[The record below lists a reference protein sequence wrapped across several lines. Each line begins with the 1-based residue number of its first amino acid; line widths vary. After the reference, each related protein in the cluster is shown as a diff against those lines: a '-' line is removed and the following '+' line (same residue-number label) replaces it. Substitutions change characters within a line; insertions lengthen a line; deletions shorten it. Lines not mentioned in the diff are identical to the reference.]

1 MQVCHVGVKVCFPL
15 GVERIRI
22 DACAD
27 IVQLHFG
34 CIADVHAVDLDGSK
48 QQHEGHQH
56 GDCEDDED
64 GKEGHI
70 APFIPDDFLKHG
82 APPISSNAR

>member
-56 GDCEDDED
+56 DDCQNNKD

-70 APFIPDDFLKHG
+70 SPFIPDDFLIHG
-82 APPISSNAR
+82 NPPYFQ